1 MGNTHHHALVLPQ
14 RAALRGHRRINSTGL
29 QGGSCASCCRNHRD
43 IMGAGPRSDVS
54 RAIDSGSAVSAEGE
68 GELMPILLDCEDDDG
83 DNRQWLLY

>member
-1 MGNTHHHALVLPQ
+1 
-14 RAALRGHRRINSTGL
+14 
-29 QGGSCASCCRNHRD
+29 
-43 IMGAGPRSDVS
+43 MGAGPRSDVS